1 MPTTVDAV
9 TADGGARKGGRP
21 RDRHIDEVV
30 IRATLELLEEVG
42 FSGTSIQAVSRRSG
56 VATPAIY
63 RRWSNRVELIET
75 AVFPS
80 MQVVAVTPSGNLR
93 ADLQSYVDAF
103 TTTLSRPAARAAL
116 PGLLSEYQHTPE
128 RNQSVAMRVG
138 AGVRDSFRTLIEQ
151 QPAGTIATELDIE
164 FLLDLLVG
172 SVLYRLFILPYTGRT
187 HVPADDTAEVLFRA
201 LTPCAEKPREVGNH
215 RDPA

>member
-116 PGLLSEYQHTPE
+116 PGLLS
-128 RNQSVAMRVG
+128 
-138 AGVRDSFRTLIEQ
+138 VRDSFRTLIEQ